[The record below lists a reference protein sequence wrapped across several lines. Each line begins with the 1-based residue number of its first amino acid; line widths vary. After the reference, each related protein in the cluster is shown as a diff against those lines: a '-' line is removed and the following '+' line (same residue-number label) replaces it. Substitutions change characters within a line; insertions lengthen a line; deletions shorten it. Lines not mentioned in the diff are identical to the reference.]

1 MAVITVSRGMG
12 AGGEEIAF
20 AVASKLGWPYLDRE
34 IIQGVASEA
43 GVSEESLSEVERGPS
58 MLDRMLDF
66 LARYPAEDTFHWPY
80 EPGIRAVDSTER
92 YRKLIASFIRTIA
105 SRGPAVIVGHGA
117 TAVLAGHPRVL
128 RVMFVAS
135 NPVRIQRV
143 MEREGLDAKQAET
156 RIRDTDKAWRQYL
169 KTSFDID
176 WMHPHHYDLVIHTD
190 RLPFET
196 IIDIVAMAALA
207 IDSQSPAATA

>member
-1 MAVITVSRGMG
+1 MAVITVTRGMG

-20 AVASKLGWPYLDRE
+20 AVAEKLGWPYLDRE
-34 IIQGVASEA
+34 IIQGVAAEA
-43 GVSEESLSEVERGPS
+43 GVSEDSLREVERGPS

-92 YRKLIASFIRTIA
+92 YRKLISAFIRTVA

-128 RVMFVAS
+128 RLLFVAS
-135 NPVRIQRV
+135 DPVRIQRV
-143 MEREGLDAKQAET
+143 MEREGLDAKTAES
-156 RIRDTDKAWRQYL
+156 RIRETDKAWRQHL

-176 WMHPHHYDLVIHTD
+176 WLQPHHYDMVIHTD
-190 RLPFET
+190 RLPT
-196 IIDIVAMAALA
+196 DAIVEMVVLAAQA
-207 IDSQSPAATA
+207 IDSQSPAAIA